1 MGTDERSAITNG
13 FETVQCVHLEDKPYV
28 NEDFFKCSVIHELL
42 PGERVTELCQ
52 TKIWR
57 KCEYIYDPT
66 RAWKEG
72 KWNDVVGLDVVKKEL
87 VQKVQHPLLFYKKY
101 AQIGVLP
108 QKVILLFGPDGCGKA
123 RLAKVLA
130 HESGAHLEQ
139 LIPREIDR
147 LKTIIQEAK
156 EPTIVFLDEVD
167 LIAQPI
173 EYFQQRSLPLARD
186 PVLTLMDSI
195 ETLEELLANPAV
207 LIMATDNPKL
217 ILRTLL
223 KQDYIPEVMY
233 VPPPTLKEREKIIR
247 KLLKSRPLKD
257 VDFSRLAELTRDFSI
272 LDIKKFIRNL
282 ELEWLESSFKETQPV
297 EITMEQL
304 VRQIKDVVPSLSNA
318 LISQYEQA
326 AKRWGAMEEE
336 LRRKREKRL
345 TWDDIGGYEDVKE
358 QLQEIVAVLEE
369 ANETVSQYNLKPPTG
384 IILYGPPGCGK
395 TYIANVLAS
404 ITKANFQTVTA
415 GSLLSKWY
423 GEAEQNISE
432 LFATAK
438 VDPPSIIF
446 FDELEGLFQTRG
458 EASPVH
464 SRIVSVFLQELSNLT
479 PEDRVIVIGATN
491 RPQDVDVAFL
501 RPGRFDELIG
511 IGLPDLEAR
520 KRIFEVHAKDMPLAK
535 DVDFDM
541 LAEKTEMFTGA
552 EIAFICDTARKA
564 VAKEALKSGFRKI
577 KMEDFLNQIIQSK
590 PGLTEDDVRQFNEA
604 QERFGRRKYAPKK
617 IVEKEKMLTWDDF
630 GGYNEV
636 KEYMKNLVKILE
648 SEELFERYGL
658 KPPKGLLLYG
668 PPGCGKSYLSK
679 VLAAETEAN
688 FKVISAGIMMSKWY
702 GETEKQIHDLFVQA
716 RRNPPT
722 ILFFDE
728 LEGLFVRREAIGTG
742 FSGHKTAVSTLLTEL
757 SELKPEDRVLVI
769 GATNRPQDLDPAFLR
784 PGRLDE
790 RIGIGPPDLQARKAI
805 YKVHARNMPLTK
817 DVDFDILALKTEKYT
832 GAEIEYICNQT
843 RRAVAIEALSSGFR
857 KVKMNDFLDQIAI
870 TKPGL
875 SEEDIRLFQEAQERF
890 ERQLVS
896 ISRQKVWEDVTWDD
910 IGGLSDVKEFLKNYV
925 GFLVSTDTS
934 SILQTSGLSSGGGLI
949 LFGPSGCGKT
959 LLIKAAVRDA
969 KVNFFKFSALE
980 LKIAIDGFN
989 KFSDM
994 LRDAEKVAPSIIALD
1009 DLETTKTSPTQ
1020 DIALFIASEL
1030 EKIPKE
1036 TPLIVLCETIDL
1048 AGIPE
1053 VLKNLNRIEYILPVP
1068 APNVEAR
1075 KEILEIKTKK
1085 LALEKDVDLVEL
1097 AKKTK
1102 YFTGADLE
1110 KLCREA
1116 LRISF
1121 TRQTKGRIS
1130 ISMDDFLD
1138 ALAKIEPTLSE
1149 EQINKFRRQMPEIQ
1163 QSKYP
1168 LRKHISQDLYS

>member
-13 FETVQCVHLEDKPYV
+13 FETAQCIHLQDKPYV
-28 NEDFFKCSVIHELL
+28 NEDFFKCGVIHELL
-42 PGERVTELCQ
+42 PGERVSELCQ

-66 RAWKEG
+66 RAHSEG
-72 KWNDVVGLDVVKKEL
+72 KWNEIVGLDVVKREL
-87 VQKVQHPLLFYKKY
+87 IQKVQHPLLFYQKY
-101 AQIGVLP
+101 STVGVLP

-123 RLAKVLA
+123 RLSKVLA
-130 HESGAHLEQ
+130 HEIGAHLET

-147 LKTIIQEAK
+147 LKTIVQEAT
-156 EPTIVFLDEVD
+156 EPTIIFLDEVD
-167 LIAQPI
+167 MVAQPV

-186 PVLTLMDSI
+186 PVLVLMDSI
-195 ETLEELLANPAV
+195 ETLEELPSPVV

-223 KQDYIPEVMY
+223 KQDYIPEILY
-233 VPPPTLKEREKIIR
+233 VPPPTLQEREKIIR
-247 KLLKSRPLKD
+247 KLLKSRPLAAD
-257 VDFSRLAELTRDFSI
+257 VDFGRLAELTRDFSV

-282 ELEWLESSFKETQPV
+282 ELEWLEISFKEPQPV

-336 LRRKREKRL
+336 LRRKREKKL

-358 QLQEIVAVLEE
+358 QLKDVLAVLEE
-369 ANETVSQYNLKPPTG
+369 ETETVSQYNLKPPNG

-395 TYIANVLAS
+395 TYFVNVLAS
-404 ITKANFQTVTA
+404 ITKANFHSVTA

-423 GEAEQNISE
+423 GEAEQNITE

-520 KRIFEVHAKDMPLAK
+520 KRIFEVHAKDMPLDD
-535 DVDFDM
+535 DVSFDM
-541 LAEKTEMFTGA
+541 LAEKTDMFTGA

-577 KMEDFLNQIIQSK
+577 KMEDFLNQILQAK

-617 IVEKEKMLTWDDF
+617 IVEKEKILTWDDF

-648 SEELFERYGL
+648 SEELLERYGL

-688 FKVISAGIMMSKWY
+688 MKVISAGIMMSKWY

-742 FSGHKTAVSTLLTEL
+742 FSGHKTVVSTLLTEL

-805 YKVHARNMPLTK
+805 FKVHTRNMPLAK

-843 RRAVAIEALSSGFR
+843 RRAVAIEALTSGFR
-857 KVKMNDFLDQIAI
+857 KVKMDDLLDQLTI

-875 SEEDIRLFQEAQERF
+875 SEEDIRLFEEAQERF
-890 ERQLVS
+890 ERQLIS
-896 ISRQKVWEDVTWDD
+896 ISKQKVWEDVTWDD
-910 IGGLSDVKEFLKNYV
+910 IGGVSEVKDFLKNYV
-925 GFLVSTDTS
+925 GFLVQHFDE
-934 SILQTSGLSSGGGLI
+934 IRTSGLSSGGGVI
-949 LFGPSGCGKT
+949 LFGPPGCGKT

-980 LKIAIDGFN
+980 LKIAVDGFN

-1009 DLETTKTSPTQ
+1009 DLESTKSLTTQ

-1068 APNVEAR
+1068 APNAEDR
-1075 KEILEIKTKK
+1075 REILEIKTKK
-1085 LALEKDVDLVEL
+1085 LDLEKDVDFIEL

-1121 TRQTKGRIS
+1121 TKQVRKRS
-1130 ISMDDFLD
+1130 PSLSMDDFLE
-1138 ALAKIEPTLSE
+1138 ALSKIEPTLSE
-1149 EQINKFRRQMPEIQ
+1149 EQINKFRRQVPEIQ
-1163 QSKYP
+1163 KSKYP

>member
-1 MGTDERSAITNG
+1 MGTDQRSAITNG
-13 FETVQCVHLEDKPYV
+13 FETAQCIHLEDKHFV
-28 NEDFFKCSVIHELL
+28 NEDFFKCGVIHELL

-66 RAWKEG
+66 RAHREG
-72 KWNDVVGLDVVKKEL
+72 KWSDIVGLDVVKKEL

-101 AQIGVLP
+101 SDTGVLP
-108 QKVILLFGPDGCGKA
+108 QKAILLFGPDGCGKA
-123 RLAKVLA
+123 RLSKVLA
-130 HESGAHLEQ
+130 HESGAHLEN

-147 LKTIIQEAK
+147 LKTIIQEAT

-167 LIAQPI
+167 MVAQPV

-186 PVLTLMDSI
+186 PVLVLMDSI
-195 ETLEELLANPAV
+195 ETLEELPSPVV

-223 KQDYIPEVMY
+223 KQDYIPEILY
-233 VPPPTLKEREKIIR
+233 VPPPTLQEREKLIR
-247 KLLKSRPLKD
+247 KFLKNRPLAAD
-257 VDFSRLAELTRDFSI
+257 VDFQRLAELTRDFSI

-282 ELEWLESSFKETQPV
+282 ELEWLENSFKKPQPV

-358 QLQEIVAVLEE
+358 QLKDVLAVLEE
-369 ANETVSQYNLKPPTG
+369 ENETVSQYNLKPPKG

-395 TYIANVLAS
+395 TYIVNVLAS
-404 ITKANFQTVTA
+404 ITKANFHSVTA
-415 GSLLSKWY
+415 GALLSKWY
-423 GEAEQNISE
+423 GEAEQNITE

-464 SRIVSVFLQELSNLT
+464 SRVVSVFLQELSNLT

-501 RPGRFDELIG
+501 RPGRFDEMIG
-511 IGLPDLEAR
+511 IGLPDFEAR
-520 KRIFEVHAKDMPLAK
+520 KRIFEVHSKDMPLDK
-535 DVDFDM
+535 DVNFDM
-541 LAEKTEMFTGA
+541 LAEKTDMFTGA

-564 VAKEALKSGFRKI
+564 VAKEAMKSGFRNI
-577 KMEDFLNQIIQSK
+577 KMEDFLDPILQAK

-617 IVEKEKMLTWDDF
+617 LIEKEKTLTWDDI

-636 KEYMKNLVKILE
+636 KGYMKNLVKILE
-648 SEELFERYGL
+648 SEELLERYGL

-728 LEGLFVRREAIGTG
+728 LEGLFTRREALGAG
-742 FSGHKTAVSTLLTEL
+742 FAAHKTPISTLLTEL

-769 GATNRPQDLDPAFLR
+769 GATNRPQDIDPAFLR
-784 PGRLDE
+784 PGRFDE
-790 RIGIGPPDLQARKAI
+790 RIGIDPPDLQARKAI
-805 YKVHARNMPLTK
+805 FEVHTRNMPLAK
-817 DVDFDILALKTEKYT
+817 DVDFDFLALKTEKYT

-843 RRAVAIEALSSGFR
+843 RRAVAIEALQSTGFR
-857 KVKMNDFLDQIAI
+857 KVKMEDFLAQIAI

-890 ERQLVS
+890 ERQL
-896 ISRQKVWEDVTWDD
+896 ISTSKQKVWEDVSFED
-910 IGGLSDVKEFLKNYV
+910 IGGLSEAKEFLKNYT
-925 GFLVSTDTS
+925 GFLVKHFDE
-934 SILQTSGLSSGGGLI
+934 IRTSGLSSGGGVI
-949 LFGPSGCGKT
+949 LFGPPGCGKT
-959 LLIKAAVRDA
+959 LLAKAAVRDT

-980 LKIAIDGFN
+980 LRITPDGFN

-994 LRDAEKVAPSIIALD
+994 LRDAEKVSPSIILLD
-1009 DLETTKTSPTQ
+1009 DLESTKSHITQ
-1020 DIALFIASEL
+1020 DIALFVASEL
-1030 EKIPKE
+1030 EKIPNE
-1036 TPLIVLCETIDL
+1036 APLIVLCETINL
-1048 AGIPE
+1048 EGIPE
-1053 VLKNLNRIEYILPVP
+1053 VLKDLNRIEYVLPVP
-1068 APNVEAR
+1068 PPNAEAR
-1075 KEILEIKTKK
+1075 KEILKIKTKK
-1085 LALEKDVDLVEL
+1085 LALEKDVDFDIL
-1097 AKKTK
+1097 AKRTK

-1110 KLCREA
+1110 KFCREA
-1116 LRISF
+1116 LRVSF
-1121 TRQTKGRIS
+1121 TKQAKRVY
-1130 ISMDDFLD
+1130 MEDFID
-1138 ALAKIEPTLSE
+1138 ALSKVDPTLTE
-1149 EQINKFRRQMPEIQ
+1149 EAIQ
-1163 QSKYP
+1163 HFKRTEVQQNKYP
-1168 LRKHISQDLYS
+1168 LRKHITHEFYS

>member
-1 MGTDERSAITNG
+1 
-13 FETVQCVHLEDKPYV
+13 
-28 NEDFFKCSVIHELL
+28 
-42 PGERVTELCQ
+42 
-52 TKIWR
+52 
-57 KCEYIYDPT
+57 
-66 RAWKEG
+66 
-72 KWNDVVGLDVVKKEL
+72 
-87 VQKVQHPLLFYKKY
+87 
-101 AQIGVLP
+101 
-108 QKVILLFGPDGCGKA
+108 
-123 RLAKVLA
+123 
-130 HESGAHLEQ
+130 
-139 LIPREIDR
+139 
-147 LKTIIQEAK
+147 
-156 EPTIVFLDEVD
+156 
-167 LIAQPI
+167 
-173 EYFQQRSLPLARD
+173 
-186 PVLTLMDSI
+186 MDSI
-195 ETLEELLANPAV
+195 ETLEEINNPVA
-207 LIMATDNPKL
+207 LIMATDHPKL

-223 KQDYIPEVMY
+223 KQDYIPEIMY
-233 VPPPTLKEREKIIR
+233 VPPPTIEEREKIIR
-247 KLLKSRPLKD
+247 KFLESRPIASD
-257 VDFSRLAELTRDFSI
+257 VDFKKLAERTKDFSV
-272 LDIKKFIRNL
+272 LDIKKFVRNL
-282 ELEWLESSFKETQPV
+282 ELEWLERSFKEPKPV

-326 AKRWGAMEEE
+326 AKRWGAMEEA
-336 LRRKREKRL
+336 LRRKREKKL
-345 TWDDIGGYEDVKE
+345 TWEDIGGYNEVKE
-358 QLQEIVAVLEE
+358 QLKDIVTVLEE
-369 ANETVSQYNLKPPTG
+369 ANETVSQYNLKPPNG

-395 TYIANVLAS
+395 TYIANVLAYVS
-404 ITKANFQTVTA
+404 KANYHTVTA

-438 VDPPSIIF
+438 IDTPSIIF

-491 RPQDVDVAFL
+491 RPQDVDMAFL

-511 IGLPDLEAR
+511 IGLPDPEAR
-520 KRIFEVHAKDMPLAK
+520 KAIFKVHTKDMPLA
-535 DVDFDM
+535 DDIDFDM
-541 LAEKTEMFTGA
+541 LSDKTDMFTGA

-577 KMEDFLNQIIQSK
+577 KMEDFLNQILQAK

-617 IVEKEKMLTWDDF
+617 TVEKEKLLTWDDI
-630 GGYNEV
+630 GGYEQV
-636 KEYMKNLVKILE
+636 KDYMQNLVKILE
-648 SEELFERYGL
+648 SEALLEKYDL

-728 LEGLFVRREAIGTG
+728 LEGLFTRREALGAG
-742 FSGHKTAVSTLLTEL
+742 FAAHRTPVSTLLTEL

-769 GATNRPQDLDPAFLR
+769 GATNRPQDIDPAFLR
-784 PGRLDE
+784 PGRFDE
-790 RIGIGPPDLQARKAI
+790 RIGIGPPDLKARKAI
-805 YKVHARNMPLTK
+805 FEVHARGMPLAK
-817 DVDFDILALKTEKYT
+817 DVDFDFLALKTEKYT

-843 RRAVAIEALSSGFR
+843 RRKVAIEALNSGFR
-857 KVKMNDFLDQIAI
+857 EVKMEDFLSQLAV
-870 TKPGL
+870 TKSGL
-875 SEEDIRLFQEAQERF
+875 SQEDIRLFEEAQERF
-890 ERQLVS
+890 ERQLIS
-896 ISRQKVWEDVTWDD
+896 ISKQKVWEDVTFNE
-910 IGGLSDVKEFLKNYV
+910 IGGLSEVKEFLKNYV
-925 GFLVSTDTS
+925 GFLVQHFDTVR
-934 SILQTSGLSSGGGLI
+934 TSGLSSGGGVI
-949 LFGPSGCGKT
+949 LFGPPGCGKT
-959 LLIKAAVRDA
+959 ILIKAAVRDA
-969 KVNFFKFSALE
+969 NVNFFKFSALE
-980 LKIAIDGFN
+980 LRITGGFN

-994 LRDAEKVAPSIIALD
+994 LRDAEKVAPSIVALD
-1009 DLETTKTSPTQ
+1009 DLESTKSVATQ
-1020 DIALFIASEL
+1020 DIAMYIASEL

-1036 TPLIVLCETIDL
+1036 TPLVVLCETIDL

-1068 APNVEAR
+1068 PPNIEAR
-1075 KEILEIKTKK
+1075 REILEIKTKK
-1085 LALEKDVDLVEL
+1085 LDLENVDLMEL
-1097 AKKTK
+1097 ARQTK

-1121 TRQTKGRIS
+1121 AKQTKERTS
-1130 ISMDDFLD
+1130 VSMADFRE

-1149 EQINKFRRQMPEIQ
+1149 EQINNFRRQMPEIQ
-1163 QSKYP
+1163 QNKYP

>member
-1 MGTDERSAITNG
+1 MGVDERSAS
-13 FETVQCVHLEDKPYV
+13 FESAQCVHLQDKPYI
-28 NEDFFKCSVIHELL
+28 NEDFFKCGVIHELL
-42 PGERVTELCQ
+42 PSERVDGLCQ

-72 KWNDVVGLDVVKKEL
+72 KWRDVVGLDVVKREL

-101 AQIGVLP
+101 STTGVLP

-123 RLAKVLA
+123 RLSKVLA
-130 HESGAHLEQ
+130 HESGAHLET

-147 LKTIIQEAK
+147 LKTLVEEAK
-156 EPTIVFLDEVD
+156 EPTIIFLDEVD
-167 LIAQPI
+167 MVAQPV

-186 PVLTLMDSI
+186 PVLVLMDSI
-195 ETLEELLANPAV
+195 ETLDETNNPVA
-207 LIMATDNPKL
+207 LIMATDHPKL

-223 KQDYIPEVMY
+223 KQDYIPEIMY
-233 VPPPTLKEREKIIR
+233 VPPPTLQEREEIIR
-247 KLLKSRPLKD
+247 KFLKSRPLKD

-282 ELEWLESSFKETQPV
+282 ELEWLERSFKEPQPV
-297 EITMEQL
+297 EITMSQL
-304 VRQIKDVVPSLSNA
+304 LRQIKDVVPSLSNA

-336 LRRKREKRL
+336 LRRKREKKL
-345 TWDDIGGYEDVKE
+345 TWEDVGGYIEVKE
-358 QLQEIVAVLEE
+358 QLKDIVAVLEE
-369 ANETVSQYNLKPPTG
+369 ANETVSQYNLKPPSG

-404 ITKANFQTVTA
+404 VTKANFHTVTA

-423 GEAEQNISE
+423 GEAEQNITE

-491 RPQDVDVAFL
+491 RPQDVDMAFL
-501 RPGRFDELIG
+501 RPRRFDELIG

-520 KRIFEVHAKDMPLAK
+520 KAIFKVHTKDMPLT
-535 DVDFDM
+535 DDIDLNL

-577 KMEDFLNQIIQSK
+577 KMEDFVQQIIQAK
-590 PGLTEDDVRQFNEA
+590 PGLTEDDVRLFNEA

-617 IVEKEKMLTWDDF
+617 KIIEKEKELSWKDV
-630 GGYNEV
+630 GGYADV
-636 KEYMKNLVKILE
+636 KDYMKNLVKILE
-648 SEELFERYGL
+648 SEELFEKYGL

-679 VLAAETEAN
+679 VLAAETDAN
-688 FKVISAGIMMSKWY
+688 FKVISAGIMMSKFY

-757 SELKPEDRVLVI
+757 SELKAEDRVLVI
-769 GATNRPQDLDPAFLR
+769 GATNRPQDIDPAFLR
-784 PGRLDE
+784 PGRFDE
-790 RIGIGPPDLQARKAI
+790 RIGIGPPDLTARKAI
-805 YKVHARNMPLTK
+805 FEVHVRGMPLAK
-817 DVDFDILALKTEKYT
+817 DVDFDFLALKTEKYT

-843 RRAVAIEALSSGFR
+843 RRKVAIEALKSGFR
-857 KVKMNDFLDQIAI
+857 EVKMEDFLNQLEV
-870 TKPGL
+870 TKSGL
-875 SEEDIRLFQEAQERF
+875 SQEDIRLYEEAQERF
-890 ERQLVS
+890 ERQLIS
-896 ISRQKVWEDVTWDD
+896 ISKQKVWEDVTFEQ
-910 IGGLSDVKEFLKNYV
+910 IGGLSEVKEFLKNYV
-925 GFLVSTDTS
+925 GFLVQHFDTVR
-934 SILQTSGLSSGGGLI
+934 TSGLSSRGGII
-949 LFGPSGCGKT
+949 LFGPPGCGKT
-959 LLIKAAVRDA
+959 VLIKAAVRDA
-969 KVNFFKFSALE
+969 NVNFFKFSALE
-980 LKIAIDGFN
+980 LRIAGGFN

-994 LRDAEKVAPSIIALD
+994 LRDAEKVAPSIVALD
-1009 DLETTKTSPTQ
+1009 DLESTKSIATQ
-1020 DIALFIASEL
+1020 DTAMFIASEL

-1036 TPLIVLCETIDL
+1036 TPLIVFCETSDL
-1048 AGIPE
+1048 AGMEYIMP
-1053 VLKNLNRIEYILPVP
+1053 VIEYILPVP
-1068 APNVEAR
+1068 PPNAEAR
-1075 KEILEIKTKK
+1075 REILEIKTKK
-1085 LALEKDVDLVEL
+1085 LDLENVDLVEL
-1097 AKKTK
+1097 ARQTK

-1121 TRQTKGRIS
+1121 TKQTKGRIT
-1130 ISMDDFLD
+1130 ISMDDFRQ
-1138 ALAKIEPTLSE
+1138 ALAKVEPSLSE
-1149 EQINKFRRQMPEIQ
+1149 EQINSFRRQMPKIQ
-1163 QSKYP
+1163 QNKFP
-1168 LRKHISQDLYS
+1168 LRKHVSQDLYS

>member
-1 MGTDERSAITNG
+1 MVVDERSAS
-13 FETVQCVHLEDKPYV
+13 FESAQCVHLQDKPYI
-28 NEDFFKCSVIHELL
+28 NEDFFKCGVIHELL
-42 PGERVTELCQ
+42 PSERVDGLCQ

-66 RAWKEG
+66 RAHREG
-72 KWNDVVGLDVVKKEL
+72 KWRDVVGLDVVKKEL
-87 VQKVQHPLLFYKKY
+87 VQKVQHPLLFHKKY
-101 AQIGVLP
+101 STTGVLP

-123 RLAKVLA
+123 SLSKVLA
-130 HESGAHLEQ
+130 HESGAHLET

-147 LKTIIQEAK
+147 LKTLIEEAK
-156 EPTIVFLDEVD
+156 EPTIIFLDEVD
-167 LIAQPI
+167 MVAQPV

-186 PVLTLMDSI
+186 PVLVLMDSI
-195 ETLEELLANPAV
+195 ETLEEINNPVA
-207 LIMATDNPKL
+207 LIMATDHPKL

-223 KQDYIPEVMY
+223 KQDYIPEIMY
-233 VPPPTLKEREKIIR
+233 VPPPTLGEREKIIR
-247 KLLKSRPLKD
+247 KFLQSRPLAAD
-257 VDFSRLAELTRDFSI
+257 VDFRRLAERTKDFSV
-272 LDIKKFIRNL
+272 LDIKKFVRNL
-282 ELEWLESSFKETQPV
+282 ELEWLERSFKEPQPV

-304 VRQIKDVVPSLSNA
+304 MRQIKDVVPSLSNA

-326 AKRWGAMEEE
+326 AKRWGAMEDA
-336 LRRKREKRL
+336 LRRKREKKL
-345 TWDDIGGYEDVKE
+345 TWEDVGGYIEVKE
-358 QLQEIVAVLEE
+358 QLKDIVAVLEE
-369 ANETVSQYNLKPPTG
+369 ANETISQYNLKPPSG

-404 ITKANFQTVTA
+404 VTKANFHTVTA

-491 RPQDVDVAFL
+491 RPQDVDMAFL

-520 KRIFEVHAKDMPLAK
+520 KAIFKVHTKDMPLT
-535 DVDFDM
+535 DDIDLNM

-564 VAKEALKSGFRKI
+564 VAKEAMKSGFRKI
-577 KMEDFLNQIIQSK
+577 SMEDFVQQIIQSK
-590 PGLTEDDVRQFNEA
+590 PGLTEDDVRLFNEA

-617 IVEKEKMLTWDDF
+617 KFAEKEKELSWKDV
-630 GGYNEV
+630 GGYDDV

-648 SEELFERYGL
+648 SEELLERYSL

-688 FKVISAGIMMSKWY
+688 FKVISAGIMMSKFY

-742 FSGHKTAVSTLLTEL
+742 FSGHKTAVSALLTEL
-757 SELKPEDRVLVI
+757 SELKSEDRVLVI
-769 GATNRPQDLDPAFLR
+769 GATNRPQDIDPAFLR
-784 PGRLDE
+784 PGRFDE
-790 RIGIGPPDLQARKAI
+790 RIGIGPPDLTARKAI
-805 YKVHARNMPLTK
+805 FDVHARGMPLAK
-817 DVDFDILALKTEKYT
+817 DVDFDFLALKTEKYT

-843 RRAVAIEALSSGFR
+843 RRKVAIEALKSGFR
-857 KVKMNDFLDQIAI
+857 EVKMEDFLKQLTV
-870 TKPGL
+870 TKSGL
-875 SEEDIRLFQEAQERF
+875 SQEDIRLFEEAQERF
-890 ERQLVS
+890 ERQLIS
-896 ISRQKVWEDVTWDD
+896 ISKQKVWEDVTFDE
-910 IGGLSDVKEFLKNYV
+910 IGGLSEVKEFLKDYV
-925 GFLVSTDTS
+925 GFLVKHFDTVR
-934 SILQTSGLSSGGGLI
+934 TSGLSSGGGMI
-949 LFGPSGCGKT
+949 LFGPPGCGKT
-959 LLIKAAVRDA
+959 VLIKAAVRDA
-969 KVNFFKFSALE
+969 NVNFFKFSALE
-980 LKIAIDGFN
+980 LRITGGFN

-994 LRDAEKVAPSIIALD
+994 LRDAEKVAPSIVALD
-1009 DLETTKTSPTQ
+1009 DLESTKSPATQ
-1020 DIALFIASEL
+1020 DIAMFIAAEL

-1036 TPLIVLCETIDL
+1036 TPLVVLCETIDL

-1068 APNVEAR
+1068 APNADAR
-1075 KEILEIKTKK
+1075 KEILEIKTKR
-1085 LALEKDVDLVEL
+1085 LNLEKDVDFVEL
-1097 AKKTK
+1097 AKQTK

-1121 TRQTKGRIS
+1121 TKQAKGRIT
-1130 ISMDDFLD
+1130 ISMNDFLE

-1149 EQINKFRRQMPEIQ
+1149 EQINNFRRQMPEIQ